1 MPKFEGVYRAG
12 NGSWYF
18 KASLGR
24 DPLTGKRIQLTK
36 RGFVTASD
44 AARARREA
52 LEAADDGSVR
62 SIGGGLTVD
71 ELLDLY
77 LDGID
82 ADGRLSAKTRFDYR
96 RNADAY
102 VRPWLGKRRVRE
114 LTPEVILAW
123 QRELRERGGTK
134 NGKPLSPNS
143 VRLARA
149 SLAGAVKLAVERGVL
164 RANPLTSVPRPRP
177 KRSVPKHWTPDE
189 ARAFLRSQEG
199 DRLYPLWAFLL
210 GAGVR
215 IGELVWLR
223 WPNVDLPGRRV
234 RIVEFATTLG
244 WDLVPS
250 SGKSRTAVRTID
262 LDDGLVEILRRQQ
275 EAQRFEARSPGYEPS
290 EFVFT
295 KPLGGAY
302 HPQHLSKLLA
312 ELAVEAG
319 LPRLTA
325 HGLRHTSATLMLD
338 AGVAPKVAAERLGH
352 ADPVL
357 FLSLYSHVTPT
368 MQRDA
373 ARRIGDSLFRNEASA
388 GTTP

>member
-1 MPKFEGVYRAG
+1 MPRYEGVYRTG

-18 KASLGR
+18 KTTVGR

-36 RGFVTASD
+36 RGFATATD
-44 AARARREA
+44 AARARREV
-52 LEAADDGSVR
+52 LEAADDGVVPL
-62 SIGGGLTVD
+62 IGGSLTVD

-82 ADGRLSAKTRFDYR
+82 ADGRLSVKTRFDYR

-102 VRPWLGKRRVRE
+102 VRPWLGRRKVRE
-114 LTPEVILAW
+114 LTPEAILTW
-123 QRELRERGGTK
+123 QRELLEHGGTK
-134 NGKPLSPNS
+134 RGKPLAANS

-149 SLAGAVKLAVERGVL
+149 SLAGAVKLAVERGLL
-164 RANPLTSVPRPRP
+164 RTNPLASVPRPRP
-177 KRSVPKHWTPDE
+177 KRSVPKHWTPEE
-189 ARAFLRSQEG
+189 ARAFLGNQEG

-210 GAGVR
+210 GSGVR
-215 IGELVWLR
+215 IGEQVWLR

-244 WDLVPS
+244 WDVVSS
-250 SGKSRTAVRTID
+250 SGKSVTSVRTID
-262 LDDGLVEILRRQQ
+262 LDAGLIEILRRQQ

-290 EFVFT
+290 EYVFT
-295 KPLGGAY
+295 KPQGGAY

-312 ELAVEAG
+312 ERAVEAG

-325 HGLRHTSATLMLD
+325 HGLRHTSATLMLS

-373 ARRIGDSLFRNEASA
+373 ARAIGESLFGEAK
-388 GTTP
+388 

>member
-1 MPKFEGVYRAG
+1 
-12 NGSWYF
+12 
-18 KASLGR
+18 
-24 DPLTGKRIQLTK
+24 
-36 RGFVTASD
+36 
-44 AARARREA
+44 
-52 LEAADDGSVR
+52 
-62 SIGGGLTVD
+62 
-71 ELLDLY
+71 
-77 LDGID
+77 
-82 ADGRLSAKTRFDYR
+82 
-96 RNADAY
+96 
-102 VRPWLGKRRVRE
+102 
-114 LTPEVILAW
+114 
-123 QRELRERGGTK
+123 
-134 NGKPLSPNS
+134 
-143 VRLARA
+143 
-149 SLAGAVKLAVERGVL
+149 
-164 RANPLTSVPRPRP
+164 
-177 KRSVPKHWTPDE
+177 VPKHWTPDE

-275 EAQRFEARSPGYEPS
+275 EAQRFEARAPGYEPS
-290 EFVFT
+290 DFVFT
-295 KPLGGAY
+295 KPAGGAY
-302 HPQHLSKLLA
+302 HPQTLSKLLA

-338 AGVAPKVAAERLGH
+338 AGVAPKVAAELLGH

-373 ARRIGDSLFRNEASA
+373 ARAIGDSLFGEAK
-388 GTTP
+388 